1 MKVHDSPLSKMILI
15 IHQSSDNGND
25 ESWFNPHNPSGGVK
39 KLVACASAHMDECL
53 VEALERGSLD
63 VMGNLRFR

>member
-1 MKVHDSPLSKMILI
+1 MEKGSALGLANFS
-15 IHQSSDNGND
+15 
-25 ESWFNPHNPSGGVK
+25 EEAVK
-39 KLVACASAHMDECL
+39 KLAACASAHMDECL